1 MKTSEAL
8 PLIIETK
15 KMSHAILE
23 MTSKGEGCVGV
34 ISKRKEL
41 IGIITDGDIR
51 RHMNPKLLDRKV
63 NEIMTKKPKTL
74 SPSAL
79 VSQALKVMNEK
90 SITNIFITEK
100 KKPLGIIHMHDIL
113 KNG

>member
-1 MKTSEAL
+1 
-8 PLIIETK
+8 
-15 KMSHAILE
+15 
-23 MTSKGEGCVGV
+23 
-34 ISKRKEL
+34 
-41 IGIITDGDIR
+41 
-51 RHMNPKLLDRKV
+51 MNPKLLDRKV

-113 KNG
+113 KSNIN